1 MATIAEAEVR
11 AALAEIIDP
20 RTGTDIIAQNMV
32 SGLVI
37 KDRNVGFAIEIDP
50 ADGEAMEPVRRA
62 AEAAV
67 HALPGVSSVTAV
79 LTAHSNAPSSTQG
92 TGETGAPAARS
103 PQAPAQRDLA
113 PDVKW
118 IIAIASGKGGVGKST
133 TAANLAL
140 ALAGLGHDVGLL
152 DADIY
157 GPSMPRMLGIKGK
170 PQPLPDKRIAPMQNH
185 GIKAMSIGFLVD
197 EETPM
202 IWRGPMVMGALE
214 QMLRDVDWGRL
225 DILVVDM
232 PPGTGDAQL
241 TMAQRVPLAGAVIVS
256 TPQDIALL
264 DARKGL
270 HMFRKVDVPVL
281 GIIENMS
288 TFICPNCGH
297 QTDIFGHGGARAE
310 AERLGCDF
318 LGEIPLDMAIRLTS
332 DSGQPIVIDQPD
344 SPLAEAYKAIAAAIA
359 AKLAG
364 EPARAA
370 PQIVME

>member
-1 MATIAEAEVR
+1 MKKRLLLSLSEFSRELKRRKVYQVLVAYALVAWILLQIGEVTF
-11 AALAEIIDP
+11 APLGLPDWVM
-20 RTGTDIIAQNMV
+20 T
-32 SGLVI
+32 GLVVVVI
-37 KDRNVGFAIEIDP
+37 VGFPVVLGLSWVFDIKMTVPSAVAPQEASATTDPPSTDVAIDL
-50 ADGEAMEPVRRA
+50 
-62 AEAAV
+62 
-67 HALPGVSSVTAV
+67 H
-79 LTAHSNAPSSTQG
+79 HSPSSTEVPPG
-92 TGETGAPAARS
+92 
-103 PQAPAQRDLA
+103 
-113 PDVKW
+113 DV
-118 IIAIASGKGGVGKST
+118 A
-133 TAANLAL
+133 
-140 ALAGLGHDVGLL
+140 
-152 DADIY
+152 
-157 GPSMPRMLGIKGK
+157 
-170 PQPLPDKRIAPMQNH
+170 QPLPDKRIAPMENH

-241 TMAQRVPLAGAVIVS
+241 TMAQRVPLAGAIIVS

-270 HMFRKVDVPVL
+270 NMFRKVDVPVL

-288 TFICPNCGH
+288 TFVCPNCGH

-318 LGEIPLDMAIRLTS
+318 LGEIPLDMAIRVTS

-344 SPLAEAYKAIAAAIA
+344 SPLAEAYRAIAAAVA
-359 AKLAG
+359 AKLSG
-364 EPARAA
+364 EPAREA
-370 PQIVME
+370 PRIIVE